1 MKYKS
6 TACAIKSVAGRTW
19 EKLIFLVVLLVNLI
33 PFVWG
38 ALTSFKPVRDVLA
51 YPPKFLGFEVS
62 LEHYRSVFANTF
74 LGGVLNSLIYS
85 LGAIVLGLVLALM
98 AAYALKRFIFKGRKA
113 FFVMVLSGI
122 PLAIGSAAMVV
133 PNYVFFS
140 YLGMVNKWFTLP
152 LLYTAYNLPMAIW
165 IMVGGMEGV
174 PVEIDEAAK
183 VDGASR
189 SYILF
194 RLIPRITLP
203 SLASAALFIFL
214 GAWNEFVAS
223 SVLVSTPSLYPVQVS
238 IYTYLGYYGVEWGP
252 LTAAATAA
260 VIPTLIVFTLL
271 GRLLISGLTAGSVK
285 E

>member
-19 EKLIFLVVLLVNLI
+19 EKLIFLIVLLVNLI